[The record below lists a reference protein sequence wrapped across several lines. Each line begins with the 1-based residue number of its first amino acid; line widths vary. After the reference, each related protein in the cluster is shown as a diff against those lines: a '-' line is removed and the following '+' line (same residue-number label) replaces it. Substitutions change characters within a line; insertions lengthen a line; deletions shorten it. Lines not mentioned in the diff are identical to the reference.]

1 MMRRLS
7 GRVAKLEGKG
17 GKDHF
22 VMAADHAEAEAIREW
37 WRANPL
43 SRLPGHRLYI
53 VFSTMPKK
61 DPNL

>member
-1 MMRRLS
+1 MTRRLS

-22 VMAADHAEAEAIREW
+22 RFAEDEAEAEAIREW

>member
-22 VMAADHAEAEAIREW
+22 VMAADRAEAELIHAQWQNSPYARM
-37 WRANPL
+37 
-43 SRLPGHRLYI
+43 PGHRLFVI
-53 VFSTMPKK
+53 ISTMPPK
-61 DPNL
+61 DLNL